1 MAILMP
7 FTIVPVWALALPV
20 RGRLLT
26 ILMVPFWAE
35 ETAAMKSEAHAA
47 TIGRK
52 VFIVMFG

>member
-1 MAILMP
+1 MP

-35 ETAAMKSEAHAA
+35 ETAAMNSEAHAA

-52 VFIVMFG
+52 VLIVMFG